1 MPDKTFKSQAQNV
14 YGEAEGRLNVEV
26 NLKIHENEQK
36 VQLKFKT
43 DTQKWEGLE
52 QGYTVKAYFW
62 YRLRQVE
69 KDYGTVGTLSDKKDD
84 WIDLANLGIN
94 WKNAKWQL
102 VISGPSSAGFGK
114 FIHAWTDEQFV
125 TQRDGMFT
133 LDGEAIFELQ
143 LDELDTGLTW
153 EVKIG
158 DRNLPVLVVSQ
169 DLERL
174 HNDIERQTLPGMLVI
189 PEALTQ
195 VVSLLIQEFIEG
207 TDVQDQTSW
216 HGKWVKIIKE
226 KLGVDFPLTE
236 VQDEY
241 SQDDIQKLNT
251 YRKRTRIE
259 FMKLLTA
266 HSEIKK
272 AYAEEGDE

>member
-1 MPDKTFKSQAQNV
+1 M
-14 YGEAEGRLNVEV
+14 LN
-26 NLKIHENEQK
+26 
-36 VQLKFKT
+36 
-43 DTQKWEGLE
+43 
-52 QGYTVKAYFW
+52 
-62 YRLRQVE
+62 
-69 KDYGTVGTLSDKKDD
+69 
-84 WIDLANLGIN
+84 
-94 WKNAKWQL
+94 
-102 VISGPSSAGFGK
+102 
-114 FIHAWTDEQFV
+114 
-125 TQRDGMFT
+125 

-143 LDELDTGLTW
+143 KGELDSGLTW

-195 VVSLLIQEFIEG
+195 VVSLLIEEFIDG
-207 TDVQDQTSW
+207 TDVHDQTSW

-226 KLGVDFPLTE
+226 KLRVDFPLTE

-251 YRKRTRIE
+251 YRKRTRVE

-272 AYAEEGDE
+272 AYAEEGGE